1 MVWYL
6 PGCSTYRIT
15 RTTPQQAVQGEER
28 VILTVQDGSG
38 VRTLYL
44 EHPWATADSIGGS
57 LCVTD
62 VTGRGPGWRCQA
74 DSVWAAPISAVHSVQ
89 TKQGSTSKPL
99 IIAGVVIAVLVVAGA
114 VWASSAT
121 FGSFD
126 LNK

>member
-1 MVWYL
+1 
-6 PGCSTYRIT
+6 
-15 RTTPQQAVQGEER
+15 
-28 VILTVQDGSG
+28 
-38 VRTLYL
+38 
-44 EHPWATADSIGGS
+44 
-57 LCVTD
+57 
-62 VTGRGPGWRCQA
+62 
-74 DSVWAAPISAVHSVQ
+74 VWAAPISAVHSVQ